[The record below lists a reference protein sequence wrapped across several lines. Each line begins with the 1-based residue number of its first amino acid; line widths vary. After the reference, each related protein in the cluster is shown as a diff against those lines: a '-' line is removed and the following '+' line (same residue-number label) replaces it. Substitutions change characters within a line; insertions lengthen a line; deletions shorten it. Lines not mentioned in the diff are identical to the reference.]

1 MAYLYLYYEPDSK
14 NEQIRMQQ
22 QVKDYQIVGN
32 ELYKSSVSGPLLH
45 CISKTEGQEI
55 LHDVYV
61 GICGGHI
68 SAHAL
73 TSKVMWQRFYCSAMI
88 DDAAKLVATCEAC

>member
-55 LHDVYV
+55 LQEVHI

-68 SAHAL
+68 GAHAL
-73 TSKVMWQRFYCSAMI
+73 VTKVLW
-88 DDAAKLVATCEAC
+88 